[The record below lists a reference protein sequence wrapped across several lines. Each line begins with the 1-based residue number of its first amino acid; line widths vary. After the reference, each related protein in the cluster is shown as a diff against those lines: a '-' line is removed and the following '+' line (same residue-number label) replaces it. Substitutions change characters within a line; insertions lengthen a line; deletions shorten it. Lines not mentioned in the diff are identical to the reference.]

1 MNYKKKISKFTKKI
15 PLLHKSLVFIYL
27 FPTIYFR
34 PFIYFLFKPDRNFS
48 NHSEFKRF
56 IGLQKIKTVKVNS
69 LILKDKDSLIKS
81 LKGYEFNEGGWTI
94 YIKNICNLLDIK
106 YINGL
111 INENI
116 YEIGIK
122 ILINDK
128 NKPKDS
134 YGLRP
139 FGKTANVKEILRV
152 GNLLFLNKIGPK
164 IYDLILLEDDFK
176 NTAYAFLVQDIK
188 KNESKKINDE
198 ELSKFLKKIETLK
211 FLQPAFRNI
220 KNSDDFKIDNNKENI
235 VKSANDK
242 IMFLDFQSFDITNEY
257 EYLKNISMRA
267 NITSFGK
274 NRFLKNQFYI
284 YQTIPGIQ
292 KGKRDTYDRW
302 GKLDEIFKN
311 CRIDIRDKV
320 FLDVGCNLG
329 LNCYYALS
337 KGASFVFGI
346 DTKEISEITSE
357 FLNALGCTRYEIFGL
372 DLNAKESYQLFSKK
386 NISKTNILIYSSI
399 AHHIGYPSE
408 IGNLN
413 LEYIL
418 FEGKGNSTIQENL
431 DDMKDSGWIKEN
443 NYSLLYS
450 NYLQDGDSGK
460 RPYYLLKRNLNI

>member
-1 MNYKKKISKFTKKI
+1 MKFKKKISKFTKKI
-15 PLLHKSLVFIYL
+15 PLLHKTLVFILL
-27 FPTIYFR
+27 FPTIYIR
-34 PFIYFLFKPDRNFS
+34 PFIYYLLKKEKNS
-48 NHSEFKRF
+48 SKQYEFKKF
-56 IGLQKIKTVKVNS
+56 IGLQKIKSVKINS
-69 LILKDKDSLIKS
+69 LILKDKDNLIKS
-81 LKGYEFNEGGWTI
+81 LQGYEFQEGGWTI
-94 YIKNICNLLDIK
+94 YIKNISRFLEIE

-116 YEIGIK
+116 DQIGIK

-139 FGKTANVKEILRV
+139 FGKTSNVKEILRV
-152 GNLLFLNKIGPK
+152 GNLLFLNKLGPK

-188 KNESKKINDE
+188 TNESKKINDE
-198 ELSKFLKKIETLK
+198 EHSKLLKKIETLK
-211 FLQPAFRNI
+211 FLQPTFRNI

-235 VKSANDK
+235 IKSANDE
-242 IMFLDFQSFDITNEY
+242 IMFLDFQSFNIINEY
-257 EYLKNISMRA
+257 EYLKNISLRA
-267 NITSFGK
+267 NITSFGRK
-274 NRFLKNQFYI
+274 RILKNQFYI

-292 KGKRDTYDRW
+292 QGKRDTYARW
-302 GKLDEIFKN
+302 EKLDEIFKN
-311 CRIDIRDKV
+311 CRIDITDKV

-357 FLNALGCTRYEIFGL
+357 FLNALGCTRYQIFGL
-372 DLNAKESYQLFSKK
+372 DLNAKESYQVFSKK

-413 LEYIL
+413 FEYIL

-450 NYLQDGDSGK
+450 NYLQDGDSAK